1 LQQHVNQDSGW
12 DIPGSPE
19 PGTKEGGWKTNVNN
33 GTELW
38 EANLR
43 NGGQPP
49 PQPAAKTPWG
59 HTPSTNIGGTW
70 GEDDTTDDNTNMW
83 QGVPNNQPSN
93 PQWGGG
99 GGPTAMPKKDNDW
112 SGGGGG
118 GGDGSGGRGGGGS
131 TWGGDSRDMRGG
143 GGGMGMDPR
152 VNERGDMRGSG
163 GMGMDMR
170 GGDMMRPDMMMNQR
184 GGDPRLGRMNGG
196 EPPMWGAPKGQQPPV
211 NQWGGPPP
219 KDMKSHSGGG
229 GGGWEEPSP
238 PAQRRQP
245 GGYDDGGTS
254 LWGNPGN
261 PQQAPTWRGG
271 GGPAK
276 PDGNKV
282 SHWKD
287 IPHPSMGGR
296 GGSGMQCPPGMAQG
310 RGMPGAGGG
319 IKPEAMWGHPQQQ
332 RNGSWDGPQGPHDG
346 PGGWGDDGGSKM
358 GWNDQSMM
366 PQGGW
371 GGPKPK
377 NPMGGGGGGW
387 GDGTEVDPSSWGH
400 PKPVSAAFYAQV
412 GFFLWVI
419 PGEHLGFLLQL
430 NQVKFVIKKY
440 LTELL
445 VSHLFDH
452 KFPMILKIY
461 GLSSYLP

>member
-1 LQQHVNQDSGW
+1 MNQDTGW

-19 PGTKEGGWKTNVNN
+19 PGMKEGGWKTNVNN

-70 GEDDTTDDNTNMW
+70 GEDDDTTDNTNMW
-83 QGVPNNQPSN
+83 QGVPNNNQSN
-93 PQWGGG
+93 PQWGG

-118 GGDGSGGRGGGGS
+118 GGGDGSGGRGGGGS
-131 TWGGDSRDMRGG
+131 TWGDSRDMRGG
-143 GGGMGMDPR
+143 GGGGGGMGMDPR
-152 VNERGDMRGSG
+152 ANERDMRG

-170 GGDMMRPDMMMNQR
+170 GGGGGDMMRPDMMMNPR
-184 GGDPRLGRMNGG
+184 GDPRLGRMNG
-196 EPPMWGAPKGQQPPV
+196 EAPMWGGAPKGQQPPV

-219 KDMKSHSGGG
+219 KDMKSHSG
-229 GGGWEEPSP
+229 WEEPSP
-238 PAQRRQP
+238 PAQRRQA
-245 GGYDDGGTS
+245 GNYDDGTS

-261 PQQAPTWRGG
+261 PQAPTWRG
-271 GGPAK
+271 PTKA
-276 PDGNKV
+276 DGNKV

-296 GGSGMQCPPGMAQG
+296 GSGMQCPPGMAQG
-310 RGMPGAGGG
+310 RGMPGAGG
-319 IKPEAMWGHPQQQ
+319 IKPEAMWGHPQ

-358 GWNDQSMM
+358 GWNDQNMM
-366 PQGGW
+366 PQGSW

-377 NPMGGGGGGW
+377 PMGGGGW

-400 PKPVSAAFYAQV
+400 PKPVSTHFLYFFS
-412 GFFLWVI
+412 FFLVFF
-419 PGEHLGFLLQL
+419 GV
-430 NQVKFVIKKY
+430 NV
-440 LTELL
+440 
-445 VSHLFDH
+445 
-452 KFPMILKIY
+452 
-461 GLSSYLP
+461 LPQDLI